1 MAIIDTFL
9 LLSICANLSM
19 SRKTELHRS
28 PIRAFSV
35 GRPVLNCLKEK
46 REKLSIA
53 AAIHSF
59 SRIGLVFC
67 RPPTRS
73 SIWTISILL
82 HHNRVFLLPANV
94 PAQSPASISDC
105 RCKPHQRDDALFPV
119 HIISAERASVN
130 LTTQA

>member
-19 SRKTELHRS
+19 SRKTELPRS

-46 REKLSIA
+46 REKLCIA

-59 SRIGLVFC
+59 SRIGLVFLSSADAQFHLAKSHSTASLSGFSVA
-67 RPPTRS
+67 RQRS
-73 SIWTISILL
+73 GPKSGIDFG
-82 HHNRVFLLPANV
+82 FLV
-94 PAQSPASISDC
+94 
-105 RCKPHQRDDALFPV
+105 
-119 HIISAERASVN
+119 
-130 LTTQA
+130 QATPEG